1 MESLN
6 LKQFKEAIA
15 TEAVIQFS
23 ATWCGPCKALTQ
35 AIESN
40 QESFETKIYKV
51 DIDALPDLAQ
61 VLGIRSVPTLIR
73 FFEGEEVT
81 RTTGLQSLDNL
92 IEFTKA

>member
-1 MESLN
+1 MKSLN

-40 QESFETKIYKV
+40 EESFETKIYKV
-51 DIDALPDLAQ
+51 DIDELSDLAQ
-61 VLGIRSVPTLIR
+61 VLRIRSVPTLIR
-73 FFEGEEVT
+73 FFEGEEIA
-81 RTTGLQSLDNL
+81 RTTGLQSLDSL
-92 IEFTKA
+92 IEFSKA